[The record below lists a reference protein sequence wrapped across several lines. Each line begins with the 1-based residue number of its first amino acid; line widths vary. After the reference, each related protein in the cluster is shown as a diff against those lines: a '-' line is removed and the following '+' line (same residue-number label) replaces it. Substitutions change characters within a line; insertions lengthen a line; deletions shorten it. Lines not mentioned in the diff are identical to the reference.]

1 MDNNILTLTYTLPCG
16 TLLLGDFGG
25 RLCLADWPGHRA
37 TARVC
42 RMLGAGLRPGHTPLL
57 AEAAA
62 SLDAYVRGDC
72 HIIERLPLLMPGTEL
87 QRAVWDELRRIPCGS
102 TVAYGELARRVG
114 RPRAVR
120 AVAGAV
126 GANALSLF
134 VPCHRVV
141 AATGLGGYAGGL
153 AAKRWLLSAEKQ
165 PAGK

>member
-1 MDNNILTLTYTLPCG
+1 
-16 TLLLGDFGG
+16 
-25 RLCLADWPGHRA
+25 
-37 TARVC
+37 
-42 RMLGAGLRPGHTPLL
+42 
-57 AEAAA
+57 
-62 SLDAYVRGDC
+62 
-72 HIIERLPLLMPGTEL
+72 MPGTEL
-87 QRAVWDELRRIPCGS
+87 QRAVWDELRRIPCGG
-102 TVAYGELARRVG
+102 TVAYGELASRVG